1 MKALTKF
8 RITCAPFCLVL
19 LCAVAIPAHAA
30 TTTITTPNPNFPLKL
45 SANGHYLTT
54 QDGTP
59 FFIAGDTPWNI
70 INQGTNSDIDTYLA
84 DRASRGFTALVVE
97 LVDNTYSTRS
107 PNNIDGVVPY
117 TVPGNFS
124 TYNPAYYDR
133 FEYLVDRADS
143 YGIVIFMWPLYLGFN
158 CGVDGLG
165 QLVAADTTAH
175 LQSFATY
182 IGNRFKNKGNIVW
195 VMSGDTDPFACGLN
209 AKVDAF
215 ATALKAADPNHL
227 ITEHN
232 ARNSEGVT
240 PWLPGG
246 VPSWYTLNSTYTDN
260 FTYSL
265 SQTAYNRS
273 PTRPFVLLEA
283 RYENAG
289 VTRSELRAEAYWSI
303 LSGNCG
309 YMFGNCPLWGL
320 GSTQVHNL
328 CIGTPTDWHTQL
340 SSPGSQ
346 DMTRFKNL
354 FTSVAWQALVPDFTH
369 TTVTAGFGTGAT
381 TVTTGRASDGSFVMS
396 YLPVITGITVDM
408 TRLAPSSVSARWYDP
423 SNGAFNSIG
432 TFPNTGTRV
441 FTPTGN
447 NSSGASDWVLV
458 LQSSTPSPSPTPTPT
473 PTPTATPIATPTSTP
488 TPNGWNLIT
497 TGDFNRNGRPDY
509 VLQNVSTQE
518 TAIWYLNNNV
528 YVSGAYGPT
537 LPSGWQL
544 VEKTRDFNG
553 DGKPDY
559 VLYATSRRQSAIWYL
574 DNNVYLGGAYGP
586 TLPAGWMLTTTGDFN
601 GDGRPDYVLYNA
613 STRQS
618 AIWYLNNNFYVGGAY
633 GPTIA
638 RGWNVVGIADFNRD
652 GHPDYLLF
660 HPSSGYT
667 AIWYLSG
674 TTLIGG
680 AWGPIIPSGWALVAT
695 GDFNTDGKPDYVLY
709 NGVTGQTGIWYLNN
723 NVYVN
728 SAYGPTL
735 P

>member
-143 YGIVIFMWPLYLGFN
+143 YGIAVFCWPLYIGYN

-320 GSTQVHNL
+320 GSGQGHSL
-328 CIGTPTDWHTQL
+328 CAGTPTDWHVQL
-340 SSPGSQ
+340 NSAWSQ
-346 DMTRFKNL
+346 DNSRFKNL
-354 FTSVAWQALVPDFTH
+354 FTSVAWQTLVPDFAH
-369 TTVTAGFGTGAT
+369 TVVTAGYGSGTT
-381 TVTTGRASDGSFVMS
+381 TVTTARASDGSFVMS
-396 YLPVITGITVDM
+396 YLPSLNSVTVNMARLTG
-408 TRLAPSSVSARWYDP
+408 SSVRARWYDP
-423 SNGAFNSIG
+423 TNGTYTTVSG
-432 TFPNTGTRV
+432 SPFPNTGIRV

-447 NSSGASDWVLV
+447 NSSGASDWVLL
-458 LQSSTPSPSPTPTPT
+458 LQNSTSPTPTPT
-473 PTPTATPIATPTSTP
+473 PTPTPPGDVVVTFEDLNDGNILSGTTYGGIAWQSG
-488 TPNGWNLIT
+488 TPNW
-497 TGDFNRNGRPDY
+497 
-509 VLQNVSTQE
+509 
-518 TAIWYLNNNV
+518 AIWSDPAYTKAV
-528 YVSGAYGPT
+528 YVDSQSTSAVTRTFT
-537 LPSGWQL
+537 LPSG
-544 VEKTRDFNG
+544 T
-553 DGKPDY
+553 
-559 VLYATSRRQSAIWYL
+559 VLKS
-574 DNNVYLGGAYGP
+574 
-586 TLPAGWMLTTTGDFN
+586 FK
-601 GDGRPDYVLYNA
+601 
-613 STRQS
+613 
-618 AIWYLNNNFYVGGAY
+618 
-633 GPTIA
+633 
-638 RGWNVVGIADFNRD
+638 
-652 GHPDYLLF
+652 
-660 HPSSGYT
+660 
-667 AIWYLSG
+667 
-674 TTLIGG
+674 
-680 AWGPIIPSGWALVAT
+680 VAT
-695 GDFNTDGKPDYVLY
+695 GGAPANTTIVVQSSGNPARTFTNIVSTYTTEVLGWTT
-709 NGVTGQTGIWYLNN
+709 NSSAVSVTITCDSSHGASYPAFDDIT
-723 NVYVN
+723 
-728 SAYGPTL
+728 YGPAR
-735 P
+735 PR